1 MSVYVHVPGIYQFS
15 VPESMKA
22 GTPVGRI
29 KAVDKDLGKNAEM
42 FYNVVGGDDLD
53 MFDVITD
60 KDSQEGIITVVK
72 VTSITSVNY
81 IYCIVTHNYSA
92 CFVDLRSSDPQKLYY
107 CICYC
112 MISTYFKT

>member
-60 KDSQEGIITVVK
+60 KDSQEGIITVLK
-72 VTSITSVNY
+72 VISVIPVNDKD
-81 IYCIVTHNYSA
+81 SQ
-92 CFVDLRSSDPQKLYY
+92 PKL
-107 CICYC
+107 
-112 MISTYFKT
+112 